1 PKTMAGIEWNPW
13 PESIGMGGRNEMESP
28 AGIPWNQWPDCSG
41 ILNFISLVQLEPL
54 YSLFSQTAQK
64 R

>member
-41 ILNFISLVQLEPL
+41 ILTLIDVPVSACWEVE
-54 YSLFSQTAQK
+54 TRA
-64 R
+64 

>member
-41 ILNFISLVQLEPL
+41 ILKQISFRTIRRKNIII
-54 YSLFSQTAQK
+54 SIG
-64 R
+64 